1 MGLVEAETWRSSSL
15 LNGFLDISLTA
26 MKRERDDGDA
36 EASSDDEIGPM
47 PVPDAQ
53 SVKKKR
59 KGM

>member
-1 MGLVEAETWRSSSL
+1 VGLVEAETWRSSSL
-15 LNGFLDISLTA
+15 VNGFLDISLTA
-26 MKRERDDGDA
+26 MKRERDNDDA